1 MRVYHGTTM
10 IVEHPLVNVELR
22 MAYLVDDIVM
32 EVKKCSRPFSS

>member
-1 MRVYHGTTM
+1 MRVYHETTM

-32 EVKKCSRPFSS
+32 EAKK